1 LFKKPET
8 IKEVDV
14 GVKQVDTFEQIKKL
28 EEQKQTLVKAEK
40 EKLVEQGR
48 AIVGKLKELGFS
60 YDFGPM
66 EDGKGTKKS
75 RQPRICK
82 VCGFA
87 TEPVH
92 DERRH
97 KKEQKKGPFDNKD
110 LERMGFKKRTIS
122 N

>member
-1 LFKKPET
+1 MTTLDEE
-8 IKEVDV
+8 IR
-14 GVKQVDTFEQIKKL
+14 KL
-28 EEQKQTLVKAEK
+28 DEHKNALKD
-40 EKLVEQGR
+40 KLVEE
-48 AIVGKLKELGFS
+48 GKAVVRHLQKLGFS
-60 YDFGPM
+60 YAFGPL

>member
-1 LFKKPET
+1 M
-8 IKEVDV
+8 DA
-14 GVKQVDTFEQIKKL
+14 FEQIRKL
-28 EEQKQTLVKAEK
+28 EEQKQALVKVEK
-40 EKLVEQGR
+40 EKIVEQVK
-48 AIVGKLKELGFS
+48 ALVGKLKELGFS

-66 EDGKGTKKS
+66 EDGKGTKRS

-97 KKEQKKGPFDNKD
+97 KKEHKKGPFDDKD
-110 LERMGFKKRTIS
+110 LERIGLKKRTMS